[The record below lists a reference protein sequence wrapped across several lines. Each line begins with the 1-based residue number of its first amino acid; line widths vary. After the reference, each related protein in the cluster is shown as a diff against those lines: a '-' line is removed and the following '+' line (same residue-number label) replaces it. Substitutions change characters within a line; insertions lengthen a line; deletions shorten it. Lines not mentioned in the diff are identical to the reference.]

1 MKKFNNGDIIYNK
14 IKAYPKVRFFV
25 NSGSI
30 SYNNTDTDGNA
41 VLFDFLRAPQPAVIE
56 ESCFILAE
64 NSDVLLAENSDALII
79 ESCTSTTP
87 PP

>member
-14 IKAYPKVRFFV
+14 IKTYPKVRFFV

-41 VLFDFLRAPQPAVIE
+41 VLFDFLRVPQQTVIE
-56 ESCFILAE
+56 ENCFILAE
-64 NSDVLLAENSDALII
+64 NSDVLLAENNDALII
-79 ESCTSTTP
+79 EGCTSTAP